1 MEKVNYSF
9 EMNNKLSAKAQSL
22 IPGGAHT
29 YSKGDDQ
36 FPSNAPKIITHGKG
50 CYLWDV
56 DGNKFL
62 DFGMALGST
71 LLGYAYEPI
80 LEVVRKEIDNGV
92 NFTRPSYIEAEVA
105 ELLTQ
110 IIPSAEMVKFVKNGS
125 DATTSAVKLAR
136 AYTGRDYIARCAQDP
151 FNSVDDWFI
160 GSTIVDR
167 GVPKAIRDL
176 TLKFSYND
184 IEGVKKLFDQYPNQI
199 ACFIFEP
206 ISIVKPENNFLE
218 ELQALCKK
226 NGTVL
231 IFDEVVSGFRFDLG
245 GVQKMTGIIPDLTAL
260 GKSLGNGFSVSAV
273 VGKRELMELGGFSQ
287 PGERVFLASTTYG
300 AETHCL
306 AAARKVIEI
315 MQKENLSS
323 HMWKMGE
330 RLQAGVRQAIKDV
343 GAEAYMDVVG
353 YPCKS
358 GFIAKNGTGEVC
370 MTART
375 LFLQET
381 CARGLLFPYVNLSLA
396 HTNTEID
403 LAVEIIKDGL
413 IALKKA
419 GNTEGMAAMLQG
431 PVVKPVFRKYN

>member
-1 MEKVNYSF
+1 MEKLKYSF
-9 EMNNKLSAKAQSL
+9 ELNNKLSAKAQAL

-50 CYLWDV
+50 CHLWDV

-62 DFGMALGST
+62 DFGMALGTS

-80 LEVVRKEIDNGV
+80 LEVVKKEIENGV

-105 ELLTQ
+105 EVLTE

-125 DATTSAVKLAR
+125 DATTAAVKLAR
-136 AYTGRDYIARCAQDP
+136 AATGRDYIARCVQDP

-160 GSTIVDR
+160 GSTVVDR
-167 GVPKAIRDL
+167 GVPPVIRNL
-176 TLKFSYND
+176 TLKFNYND
-184 IEGVKKLFDQYPNQI
+184 IESCKKLFEQYPNQI
-199 ACFIFEP
+199 AGFIFEP
-206 ISIVKPENNFLE
+206 LSVVKPENNFLH

-245 GVQKMTGIIPDLTAL
+245 GAQKLLGVTPDLTAL
-260 GKSLGNGFSVSAV
+260 GKTLGNGFSVSAL
-273 VGKRELMELGGFSQ
+273 VGKKEIMELGGFSHS
-287 PGERVFLASTTYG
+287 GERVFLASTTHG

-306 AAARKVIEI
+306 AAAKKAIEV
-315 MQKENLSS
+315 MDKENLSGYIA
-323 HMWKMGE
+323 KLGE
-330 RLQAGVRQAIKDV
+330 RLQGGVRQVIKEV
-343 GAEAYMDVVG
+343 GAEGYMDVVG

-358 GFIAKNGTGEVC
+358 GFIAKNGKGEVC

-396 HTNTEID
+396 HTNKEID
-403 LAVEIIKDGL
+403 LAVEIIKDAL
-413 IALKKA
+413 ITMKEA
-419 GNTEGMAAMLQG
+419 GDTAGMAALLQG